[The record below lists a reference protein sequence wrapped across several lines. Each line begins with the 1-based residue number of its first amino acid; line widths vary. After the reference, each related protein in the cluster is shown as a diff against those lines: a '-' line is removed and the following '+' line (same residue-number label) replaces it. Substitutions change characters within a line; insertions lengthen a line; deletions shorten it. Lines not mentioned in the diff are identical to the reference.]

1 MDAPL
6 PPHPSR
12 WGRFLRGVRYGFP
25 ILLGYIPIG
34 AAFGILATTIGFT
47 KVQAVLC
54 SALALAGAGQFIA
67 LSLLASGEGVA
78 GVLAATAV
86 VNLRYVLFGATLSP
100 FLRRY
105 HLSRQ
110 ATLAATVTD
119 ETFAFNVTDLENGT
133 ADPSSMA
140 GVGAV
145 SWAGWVGG
153 TVLGA
158 TAAGVIG
165 DPTRWG
171 VEFAMAAMF
180 TALLIDQAKDRRH
193 VILAVVAG
201 LLALAFSSL
210 LPGKWFVI
218 AASIL
223 AAAIGAALWR

>member
-1 MDAPL
+1 
-6 PPHPSR
+6 
-12 WGRFLRGVRYGFP
+12 VRYGFP
-25 ILLGYIPIG
+25 ILLGYVPIG
-34 AAFGILATTIGFT
+34 AAFGILATTLGFT
-47 KVQAVLC
+47 KLQAVLC

-67 LSLLASGEGVA
+67 LSLLAAGEGVV

-86 VNLRYVLFGATLSP
+86 VNLRYLLFGATLAP
-100 FLRRY
+100 FLRRFS
-105 HLSRQ
+105 LVRQ
-110 ATLAATVTD
+110 AGLAATVTD
-119 ETFAFNVTDLENGT
+119 ETFAFNITDLERGT
-133 ADPSSMA
+133 ADPASMA

-145 SWAGWVGG
+145 SWTGWVGG
-153 TVLGA
+153 TALGA

-193 VILAVVAG
+193 VILAVIAG
-201 LLALAFSSL
+201 ILALLFSAL

-218 AASIL
+218 AASVI